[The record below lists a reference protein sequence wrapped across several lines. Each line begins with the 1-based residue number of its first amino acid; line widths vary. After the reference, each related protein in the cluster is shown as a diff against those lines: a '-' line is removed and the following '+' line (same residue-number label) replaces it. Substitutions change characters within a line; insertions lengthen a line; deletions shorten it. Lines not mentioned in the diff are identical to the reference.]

1 MLNKILITAFVV
13 ALVAIVSRWR
23 TRRAQVPIM
32 HVETVRAGRPPPAW
46 LRPAAYALALLV
58 VLSSV
63 TYYYATWQ
71 NGQLVVIV
79 RVINTGSGDV
89 ATYRVRKGTIDGRSF
104 ETTDGFSVRVADA
117 ERIEVQQLD

>member
-1 MLNKILITAFVV
+1 MLNKILITVFVI
-13 ALVAIVSRWR
+13 ALVATVSRWR

-32 HVETVRAGRPPPAW
+32 HVETVRAARPPPAW

-58 VLSSV
+58 VVSSV
-63 TYYYATWQ
+63 TYYFATWQ
-71 NGQLVVIV
+71 DGQRVVIV